1 MTDTEFY
8 TELIRRIGDD
18 PERPGLQRTPE
29 RIKESYEFL
38 MSGHKIDLE
47 AELRSAVFDE
57 EYDEMVLVKNIDFYS
72 LCEHHLL
79 PFFGRVHVAYLPKG
93 RVIGLS
99 KIPRVVD
106 AFSRRLQLQERMT
119 AQIARCLMD
128 HLKPTGVGVVCEA
141 MHLCMAMR
149 GVQKV
154 SSFTTTSA
162 MEGGFKSDAR
172 TRQEFLHL
180 ISMHE
185 VRGS

>member
-1 MTDTEFY
+1 MTNTQFFREF
-8 TELIRRIGDD
+8 IRRIGDD
-18 PERPGLQRTPE
+18 PDRPGLHRTPK

-38 MSGHKIDLE
+38 MSGHRIDIE
-47 AELRSAVFDE
+47 AEFRNAIFKE
-57 EYDEMVLVKNIDFYS
+57 EYDEMVVVKHIDFFS

-79 PFFGRVHVAYLPKG
+79 PFFGRIHVAYLPKG

-99 KIPRVVD
+99 KIPRIVD

-128 HLKPTGVGVVCEA
+128 HLKPKGVGVVCEA
-141 MHLCMAMR
+141 IHLCMVMR

-162 MEGGFKSDAR
+162 MEGRFKSDAR

-180 ISMHE
+180 IGLPE